1 MLPMELGQTLCRAVS
16 FQMWSDIYWIRIFKV
31 SPRNLCSQQ
40 ALHHHCWP
48 SFYKSQVNVL
58 HWIIRVVTISSFHL
72 VSKFDHKI
80 FLILNDF
87 LFQRIKP
94 LNLFFWFG
102 QPQYLQ
108 FQNITTD
115 RLLSLQSLSNRVLK
129 RKELYR
135 KRMLEIWRRVILEY
149 LTKNWL
155 EHLCGETI
163 QGWRKKPSKK
173 IRSNSAQHSFKAAKC
188 PTR

>member
-1 MLPMELGQTLCRAVS
+1 MLPMQLGQTLCRAVS

-40 ALHHHCWP
+40 ALHHRCWP

-58 HWIIRVVTISSFHL
+58 RWIIRVVTISTFHL
-72 VSKFDHKI
+72 VSKFDHKL

-87 LFQRIKP
+87 LFQIIKP
-94 LNLFFWFG
+94 LNLFFCFG

-108 FQNITTD
+108 FQNITD

-129 RKELYR
+129 QRAVQKKNAADMKKGNPQVSDKELIR
-135 KRMLEIWRRVILEY
+135 TFMWGNHPRLE
-149 LTKNWL
+149 KN
-155 EHLCGETI
+155 TI
-163 QGWRKKPSKK
+163 
-173 IRSNSAQHSFKAAKC
+173 
-188 PTR
+188 